1 MLLIPGSTGC
11 SKSEVLEAEVHE
23 LTAEERSKKRLDDVF
38 ALLVKKIGTL
48 DREHIFSYLRANT
61 SLVWENRR
69 LITRISL
76 PDKMQIDITL
86 GRIQVIDKGEPLCRI
101 ALYDSGLVF
110 LFEDGTSYA
119 LQSVILDESLLE
131 VFSDYVTTSSK

>member
-1 MLLIPGSTGC
+1 MTP
-11 SKSEVLEAEVHE
+11 
-23 LTAEERSKKRLDDVF
+23 EEQAKKRLDDVF

-48 DREHIFSYLRANT
+48 DREHILSYLRT
-61 SLVWENRR
+61 HTDLVWENKR
-69 LITRISL
+69 LITRINL

-101 ALYDSGLVF
+101 ALYDSRLVF